1 MTLSEAYQFLNRG
14 RGLKHEIELLTKQIM
29 EAEALAEKIT
39 SSLSGMPGSPSKDP
53 HKFDRV
59 VELTDVRISRK
70 NQLKRTLV
78 EIEQTISLLSD
89 SNQRQVLS
97 MFYVDGLS
105 MDRIAMNMNYSIENV
120 YVIRRKG
127 VRALRDIM
135 STK

>member
-59 VELTDVRISRK
+59 VELTNVRISRK